1 MKRERLRG
9 RQMDSRLGL
18 TVRPPVGPRDGGTRE
33 PTSDAHSRDGGRN
46 PLTTGTGPIP
56 HVDPQTTA
64 GNYIM

>member
-46 PLTTGTGPIP
+46 PHTGG
-56 HVDPQTTA
+56 A
-64 GNYIM
+64 GQIARIDRQIKA